1 MVATNTELDSSFQK
15 FSQNF
20 DETKK
25 TFQQLNRCV
34 FNRSKART
42 LVYYVWN
49 FGYTGSNGQNILP
62 EQQLIKNL
70 DTQS

>member
-25 TFQQLNRCV
+25 TFQQLNESVCSIEV
-34 FNRSKART
+34 K
-42 LVYYVWN
+42 L
-49 FGYTGSNGQNILP
+49 
-62 EQQLIKNL
+62 EH
-70 DTQS
+70 